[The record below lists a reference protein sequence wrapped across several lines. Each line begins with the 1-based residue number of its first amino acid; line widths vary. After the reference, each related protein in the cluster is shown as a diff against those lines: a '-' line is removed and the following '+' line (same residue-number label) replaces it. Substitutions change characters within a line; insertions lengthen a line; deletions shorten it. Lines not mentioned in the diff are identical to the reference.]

1 MMNRNY
7 IFLCLLVSVVFA
19 HIARAG
25 GPTPPDV
32 KAARM
37 KAKNVSAPTGRQIK
51 LIEAAAPNKAPAKP
65 AKPRKVL
72 VWGHTWTHQPNP
84 YAEKAL
90 EILARKTG
98 AFEAVISDDPRLLLG
113 DSLRQFDAL
122 VMNNIHEREPF
133 LPDDFARLKGE
144 QKAAAQKLD
153 EAAKQS
159 ILEYVRS
166 GKGVVGIHAATAA
179 FRNWPEYGDMMGG
192 YYAGHIHQEVVI
204 RPEDPKH
211 PVNACFGGKPFTIRD
226 EIYIS
231 REPYSRKK
239 VRVIASLDLSRMEDP
254 QKRPDK
260 DYAVSWVRAYGK
272 GRVFYTTLG
281 HDAATYWNPVF
292 LKHLLAGVQFA
303 IGDLE
308 GETAPI
314 SSKP

>member
-1 MMNRNY
+1 MKNSNY
-7 IFLCLLVSVVFA
+7 TCLCLLVSVAFA
-19 HIARAG
+19 HIAYAAG
-25 GPTPPDV
+25 STPPDV
-32 KAARM
+32 KAAKM
-37 KAKNVSAPTGRQIK
+37 KAKNVSAPTDQQIK
-51 LIEAAAPNKAPAKP
+51 LIEAAAPDKTRAKP

-72 VWGHTWTHQPNP
+72 VWGHTWTHQPNT

-98 AFEAVISDDPRLLLG
+98 AFEAVISDDPHLLLG
-113 DSLRQFDAL
+113 DSLRQFDAI

-133 LPDDFARLKGE
+133 LPDDFAQLKGE

-153 EAAKQS
+153 RAVKQS
-159 ILEYVRS
+159 ILEFVRS

-179 FRNWPEYGDMMGG
+179 LQNWPEYGEMIGG
-192 YYAGHIHQEVVI
+192 YYGGHIHQEVVI
-204 RPEDPKH
+204 RLEDPKH
-211 PVNACFGGKPFTIRD
+211 PVNACFGAKPFPIKD
-226 EIYIS
+226 EVYIS

-292 LKHLLAGVQFA
+292 LEHLLAGVQFA
-303 IGDLE
+303 IGDVE
-308 GETAPI
+308 GDTAPI
-314 SSKP
+314 AAKP